1 MKRVLLEN
9 RRRKEKKKKRKE
21 GEGEKGKKSG
31 KRLGDRGGYFLW
43 ATIKVYRHS
52 ISIQYLYSFFKPK
65 MSPWKLSFL
74 KIMHISILY
83 SSRAIDISC
92 ICTYIVKIIN
102 VSLIENMYPYIYI
115 YIYANSVQLAFCICI
130 RHRESKLG
138 NRLQPFTAF
147 VYSICV
153 VDVGFSND
161 AFNI

>member
-1 MKRVLLEN
+1 
-9 RRRKEKKKKRKE
+9 
-21 GEGEKGKKSG
+21 
-31 KRLGDRGGYFLW
+31 
-43 ATIKVYRHS
+43 
-52 ISIQYLYSFFKPK
+52 
-65 MSPWKLSFL
+65 
-74 KIMHISILY
+74 MHISILY

-115 YIYANSVQLAFCICI
+115 YIYGV
-130 RHRESKLG
+130 RKLG
-138 NRLQPFTAF
+138 STCFLYLYTAQRIQIRKPFTSFTAF